1 MQNIPNTSNP
11 RILNIQ
17 GAQQQSNS
25 NSQALAFISQQQQLN
40 QLLLQNQQQAFG
52 INQGHLLLSQQLIGS
67 KQTATQQILS
77 NSVLTPQNY
86 INALVQQNTIKSQIA
101 QLQQQ
106 IQLRK
111 QLGAA
116 LPQPVYIKP
125 IQVVSQSQPQQ
136 VSQDIQRQLQLQ
148 LLFQTHQSQLPQLQL
163 QNSLNQAQL
172 MQNSNLSQFNA
183 TEFLLNQ
190 AGIPN
195 MQSMLGNQE
204 IQQSVQNQVGE
215 AASPQQQSF
224 LPNSQNLKL
233 IQHNQQPLNNTINQ
247 ANLLSQ
253 IMELQIEIEKIQTN
267 PQSFSGLQSNKYEN
281 IQEYTRA
288 DSLQE
293 KLQQSSTINFES
305 LLSQSIGSKVSSVN
319 ISETPELQK
328 YHTLLQQNNF
338 QMVDPSDYHS
348 LLQQQQFKQYTTQPL
363 RQHSLSSNSLESD
376 LDLEIPESSDFSQ
389 NYDKNRVTQEVNSI
403 TEQQQL
409 IFKDQNSLAEIFE
422 LDEKIF
428 SRKLRRDVIL
438 KNLLRDV
445 RKYYSQDLNRYTNY
459 HKKKRSNVK
468 TVYIECV
475 DQYVKNRIDPEL
487 LSRLG
492 IQHEEMVFILGSLI
506 QPKRMLILDKLTP
519 ERKAEI
525 QQIHKTLYQYRNQ
538 YLDEIIKYSAVVFL
552 IAHYFK
558 VNQLVRIKRKTS
570 KPIDERAYIVASQ
583 KLIMMSPHFER
594 MNSVMNLNLERV
606 IKRLD

>member
-1 MQNIPNTSNP
+1 MLNIPNTSNP

-17 GAQQQSNS
+17 GAQQQTNS
-25 NSQALAFISQQQQLN
+25 NSQALTFISQQQQLN
-40 QLLLQNQQQAFG
+40 QLLLQNQQQTFG
-52 INQGHLLLSQQLIGS
+52 INQSHLLLSQQLIAN
-67 KQTATQQILS
+67 KQSATQQVLQG
-77 NSVLTPQNY
+77 SVLTPQNY
-86 INALVQQNTIKSQIA
+86 INALVHQNTIKSQIA

-111 QLGAA
+111 QLGAV

-125 IQVVSQSQPQQ
+125 IQVVSQNQPQQ

-148 LLFQTHQSQLPQLQL
+148 LLFQTHQSQIPQLQL
-163 QNSLNQAQL
+163 QNSLNQTQL
-172 MQNSNLSQFNA
+172 MSNLSQFNQ

-190 AGIPN
+190 LSIPN
-195 MQSMLGNQE
+195 LQSMLGNQE
-204 IQQSVQNQVGE
+204 SQQLVQKQGAE
-215 AASPQQQSF
+215 ATGSQQQSF

-247 ANLLSQ
+247 ANLLNQ
-253 IMELQIEIEKIQTN
+253 IMELQMEIDKINTN
-267 PQSFSGLQSNKYEN
+267 SQSHQGLQSLKYEN
-281 IQEYTRA
+281 LQELTKA
-288 DSLQE
+288 DSLQD
-293 KLQQSSTINFES
+293 KLQQSSPLNFES

-319 ISETPELQK
+319 ISETPDLQK
-328 YHTLLQQNNF
+328 YHSLLQQNNF
-338 QMVDPSDYHS
+338 QMVDPTDYHT
-348 LLQQQQFKQYTTQPL
+348 LLHQQQFKQYAAQPL
-363 RQHSLSSNSLESD
+363 REHSLSSNSLESD

-389 NYDKNRVTQEVNSI
+389 NHDKNRVTQVNYSI

-475 DQYVKNRIDPEL
+475 DQYVKNRIDADL